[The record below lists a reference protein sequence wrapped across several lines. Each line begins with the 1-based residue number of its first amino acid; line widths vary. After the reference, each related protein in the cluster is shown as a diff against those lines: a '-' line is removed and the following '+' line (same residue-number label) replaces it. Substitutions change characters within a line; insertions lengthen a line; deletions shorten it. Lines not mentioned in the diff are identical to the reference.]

1 MAEEDKKPEEK
12 QVEKESKEAKP
23 SQAPAEEKKE
33 AQAKKKKKINRLTLK
48 ELEKKIEQV
57 QQKMGGLTSIY
68 AQQLLRRKEQLLQE
82 SKTEENLQ
90 GGGVSEDNAANT

>member
-12 QVEKESKEAKP
+12 QAEKESKEGKQA
-23 SQAPAEEKKE
+23 QAPAEEKKE
-33 AQAKKKKKINRLTLK
+33 TQAKKKKKINRLTLK
-48 ELEKKIEQV
+48 ELENKIKQV
-57 QQKMGGLTSIY
+57 QQKMGGLTSAY

-90 GGGVSEDNAANT
+90 GGGVSEDNAANR

>member
-1 MAEEDKKPEEK
+1 M
-12 QVEKESKEAKP
+12 
-23 SQAPAEEKKE
+23 AEEKKE

-68 AQQLLRRKEQLLQE
+68 AQQLLTRKEQLLQE

-90 GGGVSEDNAANT
+90 GGGVSPPPYKSLQGGGDNAANS